1 MSLPFSFVLS
11 EQDRSFRQPFSQ
23 FGLSPSWRW
32 ASLHLGYRN
41 LTWSPYTLAGRTFLG
56 GGLELNPGILR
67 LGAAYGRLQRAV
79 KEDTLTAHPDSV
91 EQTPAY
97 RRTGYAVKLGLG
109 RPTNYVDLVFLRA
122 ADDSASLPA
131 RPVRTVLMPA
141 ENAVLGVSARQQFG
155 RLMNFDLDF
164 AASLYTRDQAA
175 APIETDIPV
184 LKSLSRVIQPRAS
197 SQYFFAGRAG
207 TNLTLGPFSAG
218 LQYERVDPEYQS
230 MGANEL
236 PTDLSRLT
244 VNPRL
249 QLLNDRLLLS
259 GSVGSQSDN
268 LLHTRRATTSRL
280 IWSTQAGIY
289 PNQTL
294 GLDLQYGNYATGQKP
309 GTAALND
316 TTRLDQ
322 INRSLTIAPRVALLV
337 AGIAHAVSLSY
348 NYTGLADANEFTLRQ
363 NNSTTS
369 VMSLGYSLGAAT
381 FSLSGAATLSSA
393 TAGETKS
400 AVTGF
405 SATATKP
412 LLNQRL
418 SLSLTP
424 AVSWLSVGG
433 DPSATT
439 VSAQAGAD
447 FRPGAHHTFRAG
459 LSLLSNQAR
468 NSSQTS
474 FTELAASTGYVFSF

>member
-1 MSLPFSFVLS
+1 
-11 EQDRSFRQPFSQ
+11 
-23 FGLSPSWRW
+23 
-32 ASLHLGYRN
+32 
-41 LTWSPYTLAGRTFLG
+41 
-56 GGLELNPGILR
+56 
-67 LGAAYGRLQRAV
+67 
-79 KEDTLTAHPDSV
+79 
-91 EQTPAY
+91 
-97 RRTGYAVKLGLG
+97 
-109 RPTNYVDLVFLRA
+109 
-122 ADDSASLPA
+122 
-131 RPVRTVLMPA
+131 
-141 ENAVLGVSARQQFG
+141 
-155 RLMNFDLDF
+155 MNFDLDF